1 MRNLRAQVRA
11 MKLPQDLDLY
21 LDLLRK
27 GFQYEAHP
35 ERSLQR
41 DEIEYLMSRG
51 LDEDE
56 ATATIIRGFLDVKIA
71 GLPDALQRQI
81 DASIDVAEKAGF

>member
-1 MRNLRAQVRA
+1 MNARDLSLKTVSFTQFPEIEGSVVGTELSHEAAVG
-11 MKLPQDLDLY
+11 KL
-21 LDLLRK
+21 
-27 GFQYEAHP
+27 A
-35 ERSLQR
+35 R

-71 GLPDALQRQI
+71 GLPEALQRQI